1 MRVRFIGGRRG
12 SFRER
17 TMVFQAALITGATS
31 GIGEAFAR
39 ALPPTTALWLTGRN
53 EPRLAALAGELGASG
68 RAVATLRADLALP
81 EDQAKLVAW
90 LADAPVD
97 LLINNA
103 GFGRQGPALAAAK
116 AEDRAMI
123 EVNVQAPVALAEA
136 LLPGMIE
143 RARATGRRCGLI
155 NVASMVGHFP
165 MPYLATYAA
174 TKAFLTS
181 WSDALSI
188 ELRKSPVD
196 ILTLCPGV
204 TRTGF
209 FERAR
214 FAGALAGPSHSA
226 DAVAAAALAA
236 LGRKPHLVVGGLNR
250 LTLAVARLLPR
261 RLFLRGAAAATKR
274 LAANGKAATGRH

>member
-1 MRVRFIGGRRG
+1 MA
-12 SFRER
+12 FR
-17 TMVFQAALITGATS
+17 AALITGATS
-31 GIGEAFAR
+31 GIGEAFAH

-53 EPRLAALAGELGASG
+53 EARLATLAAELGAAG
-68 RAVATLRADLALP
+68 RPVTTLGADLALP
-81 EDQAKLVAW
+81 ADQTKLVAW
-90 LADAPVD
+90 LAGAPID

-103 GFGRQGPALAAAK
+103 GFGRQGPALAEAK

-143 RARATGRRCGLI
+143 RARETGRRCGLI

-174 TKAFLTS
+174 TKAFLAS
-181 WSDALSI
+181 WSDALAV
-188 ELRKSPVD
+188 ELRKSPAD

-214 FAGALAGPSHSA
+214 FAGGAPGPGHSA
-226 DAVAAAALAA
+226 DAVAAAALAT
-236 LGRKPHLVVGGLNR
+236 LGRKPHLVVGTLNR
-250 LTLAVARLLPR
+250 LSVLAARLLPR
-261 RLFLRGAAAATKR
+261 QLFLRGAAAAMKR
-274 LAANGKAATGRH
+274 RTRR